1 MPIGSDKGSFIK
13 PGFLPLTV
21 GPEGP
26 TAAQAWAWGLN
37 NVGSLGLGDTT
48 NRSSPVQ
55 IGTEANWSS
64 LSNGH
69 ENSLGVKTEGSLYA
83 WGGNNYGELGQG
95 NTINY
100 SSPVQVGA
108 LTDWLKATASYDGG
122 GAIKTDGTLWTWGR
136 GTYGALAQ
144 GNTWLLYTPDAAD
157 DLLCVVLRSR
167 QNLHNKTTR
176 HRPLSR
182 TG

>member
-37 NVGSLGLGDTT
+37 DLGSLGLGYPNYLN

-55 IGTEANWSS
+55 LGAEANWSS

-69 ENSLGVKTEGSLYA
+69 ETSLGVKTDGSLYA
-83 WGGNNYGELGQG
+83 WGGNNYGELGLG
-95 NTINY
+95 NTTNY

-108 LTDWLKATASYDGG
+108 LTNWSE
-122 GAIKTDGTLWTWGR
+122 
-136 GTYGALAQ
+136 
-144 GNTWLLYTPDAAD
+144 
-157 DLLCVVLRSR
+157 
-167 QNLHNKTTR
+167 
-176 HRPLSR
+176 
-182 TG
+182 